1 MKIFKFLFIF
11 IFSLNVFAAEMK
23 INAAHIKANQPGQNI
38 TAGFIKI
45 LSDSTL
51 KITQINSKD
60 AKKIEIH
67 SMRMEKGPYGDSIM
81 KMRKIENPTIQANKE
96 YILMPGGDHLMIYG
110 LKKQLNPNDTF
121 EINFVLED
129 ENNYTFEKNISFKV
143 Y

>member
-1 MKIFKFLFIF
+1 MKIFKFLILF
-11 IFSLNVFAAEMK
+11 IFSINIFAAEMK

-45 LSDSTL
+45 MSSSTL
-51 KITQINSKD
+51 KIIQINSKD

-67 SMRMEKGPYGDSIM
+67 SMKMEKGPYGDTIM
-81 KMRKIENPTIQANKE
+81 KMRKIDNPTIQANKE

-110 LKKQLNPNDTF
+110 LKKQLNQNDTY
-121 EINFVLED
+121 EITFVLED
-129 ENNYTFEKNISFKV
+129 ENGHSFEKNISFKV

>member
-1 MKIFKFLFIF
+1 MRIFKFLILLFF
-11 IFSLNVFAAEMK
+11 AANVFSAEMK
-23 INAAHIKANQPGQNI
+23 INAAHIKANQSGQNI

-67 SMRMEKGPYGDSIM
+67 SMKMEKGPYGDSVM
-81 KMRKIENPTIQANKE
+81 KMRKIENPTIKANEE

-110 LKKQLNPNDTF
+110 LKKQLNPNDIF
-121 EINFVLED
+121 EITFVLED
-129 ENNYTFEKNISFKV
+129 ENDHSFEKNISFKV